1 MGVSKWFN
9 KAMSRRRKVVKMS
22 WEKRRSWFIVGFCIC
37 SSRETWLLQMLKH
50 SPSFI
55 LNTISRI

>member
-9 KAMSRRRKVVKMS
+9 KAMSRRRKVVKTRL
-22 WEKRRSWFIVGFCIC
+22 EKRRSWFIVGCC
-37 SSRETWLLQMLKH
+37 SFRETWLLQMLRKY

-55 LNTISRI
+55 LNTV